1 MGVGGKT
8 IVRPRPEPRYRMRV
22 PCRVQIGESS
32 HFGVVLNLSR
42 MGLFVQTSAGVSAGD
57 PVELIFK
64 EEAPVRAQ
72 VVWHRRVPPALR
84 SVAQGGAGLRIV
96 GAPEEYYRLLARAA
110 GVRL

>member
-1 MGVGGKT
+1 
-8 IVRPRPEPRYRMRV
+8 
-22 PCRVQIGESS
+22 VQIGESS